1 MAVRI
6 LVKVADRKV
15 EEEVAARLHLGEVAG
30 KEVAVMLVV
39 EVLAMVPLDME
50 KDLLMMEEE
59 RGRPFLLLVRQ
70 THPLY
75 F

>member
-1 MAVRI
+1 VAVRI

-50 KDLLMMEEE
+50 KDMLMMEED
-59 RGRPFLLLVRQ
+59 
-70 THPLY
+70 
-75 F
+75 